1 MACVSQRAFMALG
14 SGLAGLHYRS
24 IGFKR
29 NRAPAGALGRCVV
42 PVPPS
47 LSNEVTHRAPVP
59 IGLALHRYGFNSLR
73 LVRKR
78 RSILQHTVIAIG
90 CAWQLLRVRAR
101 CFLARQHAAQWCAC
115 GSQALRPLFVADGEL
130 EHGGGLFPR
139 RLGLAGITGCQPL
152 HGANARISA
161 GRDGGLRVIHGCR
174 TFHADCNGFCA

>member
-1 MACVSQRAFMALG
+1 MALG

-47 LSNEVTHRAPVP
+47 LSNEVTHRAPAP

-101 CFLARQHAAQWCAC
+101 CFLARQHVAQRCAC
-115 GSQALRPLFVADGEL
+115 SNQALRPLFVADGEL
-130 EHGGGLFPR
+130 EQGRGLFPR
-139 RLGLAGITGCQPL
+139 CLGLVGITGCQPL
-152 HGANARISA
+152 RGANARISA